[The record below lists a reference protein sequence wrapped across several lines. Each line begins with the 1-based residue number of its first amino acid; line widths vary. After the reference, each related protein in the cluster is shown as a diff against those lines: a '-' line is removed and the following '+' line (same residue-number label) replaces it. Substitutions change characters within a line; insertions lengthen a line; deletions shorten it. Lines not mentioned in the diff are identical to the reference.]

1 MYTTQIRRSV
11 IGREK
16 DVLKLIFKKSKDGDK
31 SYTMREGVLGNF
43 LEDDGLGKIDLNQKI
58 LNLWSDPVNVQLDE
72 IPNYLQDVR
81 DDKHLM
87 NMIELREPDN
97 RVIFILGC
105 GKFIKVHSGEST
117 VEEDEMIER
126 KFLFYSLELL
136 FNLKLNKLDPNEKV
150 ESCN

>member
-1 MYTTQIRRSV
+1 MYMTQIRRSV

-16 DVLKLIFKKSKDGDK
+16 DVLRLIFKKSKDGDK

-58 LNLWSDPVNVQLDE
+58 LNLSDEPVDVELDE

-81 DDKHLM
+81 DDENLM

-97 RVIFILGC
+97 RVIFVLGC
-105 GKFIKVHSGEST
+105 GKFIKIHSGESNSDD
-117 VEEDEMIER
+117 DETIQR
-126 KFLFYSLELL
+126 KFLFHSLELL
-136 FNLKLNKLDPNEKV
+136 FNLKLNKLDPNEKS